1 MALAVTRKRRRAS
14 ITSLIDVIFLLLLFF
29 MLASTFSKFSE
40 VELATVTPSS
50 TSSQQDT
57 EKTTIRLFL
66 QNNTVLIDGEKF
78 DDVAVIEKLSQQN
91 NADAPRVLIS
101 VDEVVTTERLVKML
115 ISLNAIEGMQIK
127 VIGDL

>member
-91 NADAPRVLIS
+91 NADTPRVLIS